1 MDLGIPSAGRK
12 EKAMKILFA
21 GDEHP
26 YSAYA
31 LDEVVRL
38 ALNTWADVTLLAASP
53 ALAANGSEWAPALP
67 LTHPLIQALKRYRE
81 IFLRGAGEDDSPY
94 ARRNWQHEWVP
105 LKSGRWEELLVCR
118 GVKKDVRICIRSGDA
133 AQETVAEAREE
144 ESDLIVLGCQKGD
157 TCSWESG
164 PQVPQKVVNDAAC
177 SVLLVKEQQPIN
189 RILACLDQSYISQ
202 DSLEMIN
209 QMATIHKAQVE
220 LIGLSQ
226 TGDMKKD
233 VYRRLIEIG
242 DYYEERQIKIVTRLT
257 EVADFEGLLATEV
270 KHDLL
275 ALWLGKKSLLDRFF
289 PRDWIG
295 RFVGKCQSSVLVMR

>member
-1 MDLGIPSAGRK
+1 
-12 EKAMKILFA
+12 MKILFV

-53 ALAANGSEWAPALP
+53 ALTAKGSEGAPAPP
-67 LTHPLIQALKRYRE
+67 LTHPLIQAL
-81 IFLRGAGEDDSPY
+81 
-94 ARRNWQHEWVP
+94 
-105 LKSGRWEELLVCR
+105 R
-118 GVKKDVRICIRSGDA
+118 GVKKDVRVCIRGGDA
-133 AQETVAEAREE
+133 AQETVAEAKEA

-157 TCSWESG
+157 SCSWKGG
-164 PQVPQKVVNDAAC
+164 PEVPQKVVNDAAC
-177 SVLLVKEQQPIN
+177 SVLLVKEQQPVN

-233 VYRRLIEIG
+233 VYRRLI
-242 DYYEERQIKIVTRLT
+242 
-257 EVADFEGLLATEV
+257 
-270 KHDLL
+270 
-275 ALWLGKKSLLDRFF
+275 
-289 PRDWIG
+289 
-295 RFVGKCQSSVLVMR
+295 